1 MTGPTTITELRSTLL
16 QIPWRGGPPAAGV
29 VPSGPRELYMLEIET
44 QSGLVGMSYLQPLR
58 GGLQTIDACMKELIA
73 PHVIGR
79 DATEVEGRQADAW
92 HRGTTL
98 SRTHVSNSPRSVL
111 DLSGGFDHVWR
122 TRVQEIAVRLRK
134 DFDVSYVNQ

>member
-79 DATEVEGRQADAW
+79 DATEVEAIWQTLYKNNFWLGRMGVTVFAQSAVDMALW
-92 HRGTTL
+92 D
-98 SRTHVSNSPRSVL
+98 VL
-111 DLSGGFDHVWR
+111 GKRAGLPLF
-122 TRVQEIAVRLRK
+122 RLR
-134 DFDVSYVNQ
+134 